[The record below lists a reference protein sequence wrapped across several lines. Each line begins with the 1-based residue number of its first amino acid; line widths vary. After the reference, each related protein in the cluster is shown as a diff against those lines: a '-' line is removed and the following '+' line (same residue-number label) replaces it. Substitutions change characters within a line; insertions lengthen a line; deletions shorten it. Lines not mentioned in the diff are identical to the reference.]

1 MIDGVLSKSFSSMNI
16 PPSGLPKQ
24 SFIQEI
30 IQYSRENYASLRTEV
45 EKKIAHWELLDFSP
59 SSKGSNLKNK
69 KIGIKEGWEAICSHC
84 GKKIIVPFQP
94 DPDRPVYCDECF
106 KEIRMRKAGNLNHA
120 SSTEHHKPKSE
131 PEKGKIKEMIKNI
144 FDKND

>member
-59 SSKGSNLKNK
+59 SSKGSNLKIK
-69 KIGIKEGWEAICSHC
+69 KLELKKVGKQYVHIV
-84 GKKIIVPFQP
+84 GKK
-94 DPDRPVYCDECF
+94 
-106 KEIRMRKAGNLNHA
+106 
-120 SSTEHHKPKSE
+120 S
-131 PEKGKIKEMIKNI
+131 
-144 FDKND
+144 